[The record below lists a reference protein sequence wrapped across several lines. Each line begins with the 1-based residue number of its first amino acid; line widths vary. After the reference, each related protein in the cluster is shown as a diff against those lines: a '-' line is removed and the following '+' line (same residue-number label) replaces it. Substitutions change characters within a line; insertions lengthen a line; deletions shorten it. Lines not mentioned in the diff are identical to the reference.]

1 MKNLTRKLVVLGA
14 FFGVLA
20 VFGVLSYRVSQRE
33 VRYLSKALIA
43 DNGCV
48 ARAFFSPD
56 DDVQSLLISL
66 INAETKSIRLA
77 IYMMTDQAIAQAL
90 VQAAERGVQVEG
102 TFRAHQVPIS
112 DVIDNAELRRGRTT
126 IKAEWDNQVAMYT
139 GDYMFARALDY
150 MTIIEQP
157 IAHEILSNSIVE
169 LCIGEIAQIQD
180 KYRFDQTLRDYLRR
194 IRRKTALLIAVSCQ
208 LGAVAGKVSPDI
220 HERLYR
226 FGYYVGMAY
235 QITDDILDFTSTEDK
250 LGKPAGGDLLQGNV
264 TLPVLYALKEPDL
277 ADRIKHVHEEM
288 SPNDMDKLI
297 TDILQTNAIKKS
309 YELSQRYLKKALHEL
324 DELPPSRAKKSLRDI
339 ALFIGKRKY

>member
-1 MKNLTRKLVVLGA
+1 MKLKMLYSFLKTDIEEIEKELN
-14 FFGVLA
+14 
-20 VFGVLSYRVSQRE
+20 
-33 VRYLSKALIA
+33 
-43 DNGCV
+43 
-48 ARAFFSPD
+48 
-56 DDVQSLLISL
+56 
-66 INAETKSIRLA
+66 LA
-77 IYMMTDQAIAQAL
+77 IDSDTTLLKEASLHLLQAGGKRIRPVFVLLAAKTGEYDIHVIKNVGVAL
-90 VQAAERGVQVEG
+90 ELIHMASLV
-102 TFRAHQVPIS
+102 HD

-157 IAHEILSNSIVE
+157 IAHKILSNSIVE

-277 ADRIKHVHEEM
+277 ADRIKHVHEDM
-288 SPNDMDKLI
+288 PTNDMAMLI

-309 YELSQRYLKKALHEL
+309 SELSQRYLKKALHEL
-324 DELPPSRAKKSLRDI
+324 DGLPPSRAKKSLRDI